1 MDRGVSDLDARAAAA
16 GLSRDWEDADGRA
29 QRVDDEVLEAIL
41 ACLDTTAP
49 ETPFLSADA
58 GAPIAVPAGPRS
70 GSNRTA
76 ELLLDDGERL
86 TLPVTADG
94 TLPPVERVGYHQL
107 HLHGRTYT
115 LAVAPRRCATPARG
129 WGVAVQVP
137 GLRGSVESAFG
148 DAGALA
154 EAAAAFGRVGAQA
167 LAISPTHALFPAD
180 PTRFSPYSPST
191 RLFHN
196 VLLADPGLIGLP
208 SSPAHGDALID
219 WPEAARARM
228 AKLRAAFDAADD
240 GALVAANTYRRQRG
254 AALEAHARFDALHA
268 ALGEH
273 GWQDWPAAYR
283 DPHGEAVIRF
293 AAEHEREVA
302 FHAFLQWLTDLG
314 LATAQR
320 AAKERMA
327 TGIIADLAVGMDGGG
342 SHAWSAPGE
351 LLTGLTVGA
360 PPDPLGPDGQN
371 WGITAL
377 DPFALRRSGFGAFIE
392 TLRVALAHAGG
403 IRIDHALGLERL
415 WVIPA
420 GEGAGRGAYLR
431 MPGDHLRRI
440 VAIEAHRAEALV
452 IAEDL
457 GTVPAGFRDTL
468 SQRSML
474 GMRVLPFERD
484 RQGGFVAPA
493 EWDEAAVA
501 MTGTHDTPTLAGWW
515 SGRDIDWAEQL
526 GRSGADRV
534 NRARERT
541 ALWQAMTA
549 SGNGAGDPPVAPP
562 VDAMIAHV
570 AGAPCPLAIVPFEDL
585 LALEEQPNLPGTI
598 DEHPNWRRRMDAPTA
613 TLLARGDV
621 ARRTALLNAERH
633 A

>member
-1 MDRGVSDLDARAAAA
+1 MTLSERAAAA
-16 GLSRDWEDADGRA
+16 GLSRDWEDADGRP
-29 QRVDDEVLEAIL
+29 QRVADEVLEAIL
-41 ACLDTTAP
+41 GCLDTTSP
-49 ETPFLSADA
+49 GVPFLSADA
-58 GAPIAVPAGPRS
+58 GRAIDLPAGVT
-70 GSNRTA
+70 GDA
-76 ELLLDDGERL
+76 ELLLDDGNRL
-86 TLPVTADG
+86 ALTIAADG
-94 TLPPVERVGYHQL
+94 TLPPVERVGYHRL
-107 HLHGRTYT
+107 HAGGREYT
-115 LAVAPRRCATPARG
+115 LAIAPRRCALPKRG

-137 GLRGSVESAFG
+137 SLRASTDSAFG
-148 DAGALA
+148 DAGALV
-154 EAAAAFGRVGAQA
+154 EAAASFARVGAQA

-196 VLLADPGLIGLP
+196 VLLADPALIGLP
-208 SSPAHGDALID
+208 LPPARATPLID
-219 WPEAARARM
+219 WPQAARERIAQ
-228 AKLRAAFDAADD
+228 LRTAFELASE
-240 GALVAANTYRRQRG
+240 GALSAARTHRRQRG

-268 ALGEH
+268 ALGGH
-273 GWQDWPAAYR
+273 GWQDWPAAYH
-283 DPHGEAVIRF
+283 DPNGEAVIRF

-302 FHAFLQWLTDLG
+302 FYAFLQWLVDLG

-320 AAKERMA
+320 TAKERMT
-327 TGIIADLAVGMDGGG
+327 TGIVADLAVGMDAGG
-342 SHAWSAPGE
+342 SHAWSARDE

-377 DPFALRRSGFGAFIE
+377 DPFALQRTGFRAFIE

-420 GEGAGRGAYLR
+420 GADASEGAYLR
-431 MPGDHLRRI
+431 MPGAHLRRI
-440 VAIEAHRAEALV
+440 VAIEAHRADAVV

-468 SQRSML
+468 AARCML

-484 RQGGFVAPA
+484 AEGGFVPSA

-515 SGRDIDWAEQL
+515 KARDIDWAEQL
-526 GRSGADRV
+526 GRSGADRAR
-534 NRARERT
+534 RAAERA
-541 ALWQAMTA
+541 ALWQAMDKP
-549 SGNGAGDPPVAPP
+549 GDPPAAPP

-570 AGAPCPLAIVPFEDL
+570 ASAPCPLAIVPLEDL

-598 DEHPNWRRRMDAPTA
+598 DEHPNWRRRMDASTPA
-613 TLLARGDV
+613 LLARRDV
-621 ARRTALLNAERH
+621 ARRIALLNAERH

>member
-1 MDRGVSDLDARAAAA
+1 MTLAERAAVA
-16 GLSRDWEDADGRA
+16 GLSRDWEDADGRPQHVA
-29 QRVDDEVLEAIL
+29 DEVLEAIL
-41 ACLDTTAP
+41 GCLDTTAP
-49 ETPFLSADA
+49 EVPFLSADA
-58 GAPIAVPAGPRS
+58 GRAIDLPDDVS
-70 GSNRTA
+70 GDA
-76 ELLLDDGERL
+76 ELLLDDGNHLAL
-86 TLPVTADG
+86 TIAEDG
-94 TLPPVERVGYHQL
+94 TLPPVERVGYHRL
-107 HLHGRTYT
+107 HAGGREYT
-115 LAVAPRRCATPARG
+115 LAVAPRRCALPKRG

-137 GLRGSVESAFG
+137 SLRADGDSAFG
-148 DAGALA
+148 DAGALV
-154 EAAAAFGRVGAQA
+154 EAAAAFARVGAQA

-196 VLLADPGLIGLP
+196 VLLADPALIGVPLP
-208 SSPAHGDALID
+208 PARATALID
-219 WPEAARARM
+219 WPQAARERVAQLRTAFDLASEGALSAARA
-228 AKLRAAFDAADD
+228 
-240 GALVAANTYRRQRG
+240 YRRQRG

-268 ALGEH
+268 ALGGH
-273 GWQDWPAAYR
+273 GWQDWPTAYH

-302 FHAFLQWLTDLG
+302 FYAFLQWLADLG

-320 AAKERMA
+320 TAKERMA
-327 TGIIADLAVGMDGGG
+327 TGIVADLAVGMDAGG
-342 SHAWSAPGE
+342 SHAWSARDE

-377 DPFALRRSGFGAFIE
+377 DPFALQRTGFRAFIE

-420 GEGAGRGAYLR
+420 GADASEGAYLK
-431 MPGDHLRRI
+431 MPGTHLRRI
-440 VAIEAHRAEALV
+440 VAIEAQRAEAVV

-468 SQRSML
+468 AARCML

-484 RQGGFVAPA
+484 AEGGFVPPA
-493 EWDEAAVA
+493 DWDEAAVA

-515 SGRDIDWAEQL
+515 KERDIDWAEQL
-526 GRSGADRV
+526 GRSGV
-534 NRARERT
+534 YRARRAGERN
-541 ALWQAMTA
+541 ALWEAM
-549 SGNGAGDPPVAPP
+549 GKPGDPPAAPP

-570 AGAPCPLAIVPFEDL
+570 ASAPCPLAIVPFEDL
-585 LALEEQPNLPGTI
+585 LGLEEQPNLPGTI
-598 DEHPNWRRRMDAPTA
+598 DEHPNWRRRMDAPTPA
-613 TLLARGDV
+613 LLARRDV
-621 ARRTALLNAERH
+621 ARRIALLNAERH

>member
-1 MDRGVSDLDARAAAA
+1 MTLSERAAAA
-16 GLSRDWEDADGRA
+16 GLSRDWEDADGRP
-29 QRVDDEVLEAIL
+29 QRVADEVLEAIL

-49 ETPFLSADA
+49 EVPFLSADA
-58 GAPIAVPAGPRS
+58 GRAIELPDGL
-70 GSNRTA
+70 GGDA
-76 ELLLDDGERL
+76 ELLLDDGNRL
-86 TLPVTADG
+86 ALTIAADG
-94 TLPPVERVGYHQL
+94 TLPPVERVGYHRL
-107 HLHGRTYT
+107 HAGGREYT
-115 LAVAPRRCATPARG
+115 LAVAPRRCALPKRG

-137 GLRGSVESAFG
+137 SLRAGSDSAFG
-148 DAGALA
+148 DAGALV
-154 EAAAAFGRVGAQA
+154 EAAAAFARVGAQA

-196 VLLADPGLIGLP
+196 VLLADPALIGVPLP
-208 SSPAHGDALID
+208 PARATALID
-219 WPEAARARM
+219 WPQAARERIAQ
-228 AKLRAAFDAADD
+228 LRAAFELASE
-240 GALVAANTYRRQRG
+240 GALSAARAYRRQRG

-268 ALGEH
+268 ALGGH
-273 GWQDWPAAYR
+273 GWQDWPAAYH
-283 DPHGEAVIRF
+283 DPNGEAVIRF

-302 FHAFLQWLTDLG
+302 FYAFLQWLADLG

-320 AAKERMA
+320 TAKERMA
-327 TGIIADLAVGMDGGG
+327 TGIVADLAVGMDAGG
-342 SHAWSAPGE
+342 SHAWSVRDE

-377 DPFALRRSGFGAFIE
+377 DPFALQRTGFRAFIE

-420 GEGAGRGAYLR
+420 GADASEGAYLR
-431 MPGDHLRRI
+431 MPGAHLRRI
-440 VAIEAHRAEALV
+440 VAIEAHRADAVV

-457 GTVPAGFRDTL
+457 GTVPPGFRDTL
-468 SQRSML
+468 AARCML

-484 RQGGFVAPA
+484 AEGGFVPPA

-515 SGRDIDWAEQL
+515 KERDIDWAERL
-526 GRSGADRV
+526 GRSGADRAQRV
-534 NRARERT
+534 AERS
-541 ALWQAMTA
+541 ALWQAMDKP
-549 SGNGAGDPPVAPP
+549 GDPPAAPP

-570 AGAPCPLAIVPFEDL
+570 ASAPCPLAIVPLEDL

-598 DEHPNWRRRMDAPTA
+598 DEHPNWRRRMDASTPA
-613 TLLARGDV
+613 LLARRDV
-621 ARRTALLNAERH
+621 ARRIALLNAERH

>member
-1 MDRGVSDLDARAAAA
+1 MTLSQRAAAA
-16 GLSRDWEDADGRA
+16 GLSRDWEDADGRS
-29 QRVDDEVLEAIL
+29 QRVADEVLEAIL
-41 ACLDTTAP
+41 ACLDTTVP
-49 ETPFLSADA
+49 EVPFLSADA
-58 GAPIAVPAGPRS
+58 GRAIDLPDGVS
-70 GSNRTA
+70 GDA
-76 ELLLDDGERL
+76 ELLLDDGNRL
-86 TLPVTADG
+86 ALTIAPDG
-94 TLPPVERVGYHQL
+94 TLPPVERVGYHRL
-107 HLHGRTYT
+107 LAGGHEYT
-115 LAVAPRRCATPARG
+115 LAVAPRRCALPKRT

-137 GLRGSVESAFG
+137 SLRAGSDSAFG
-148 DAGALA
+148 DAGALV
-154 EAAAAFGRVGAQA
+154 ETAAAFARVGAQA

-196 VLLADPGLIGLP
+196 VLLADPALIGVPLP
-208 SSPAHGDALID
+208 PARATALID
-219 WPEAARARM
+219 WPQAARERIAQ
-228 AKLRAAFDAADD
+228 LRAAFDLAGE
-240 GALVAANTYRRQRG
+240 GALSAAHSYRRQRG

-268 ALGEH
+268 TLGGH
-273 GWQDWPAAYR
+273 GWQDWPAAYH
-283 DPHGEAVIRF
+283 DPNGEAVIRF

-302 FHAFLQWLTDLG
+302 FYAFLQWLADLG

-320 AAKERMA
+320 TAKERMA
-327 TGIIADLAVGMDGGG
+327 TGIVADLAVGMDAGG
-342 SHAWSAPGE
+342 SHAWSARDE

-377 DPFALRRSGFGAFIE
+377 DPFALERTGFRAFIE

-403 IRIDHALGLERL
+403 VRIDHALGLERL

-420 GEGAGRGAYLR
+420 GANASGGAYLK

-440 VAIEAHRAEALV
+440 VAIEAHRAEAVV

-468 SQRSML
+468 AKRCML

-484 RQGGFVAPA
+484 AEGGFVPPA
-493 EWDEAAVA
+493 DWDEAAVA
-501 MTGTHDTPTLAGWW
+501 MTGTHDTPTLTGWW
-515 SGRDIDWAEQL
+515 KERDIDWAEQL
-526 GRSGADRV
+526 GRSGADRAR
-534 NRARERT
+534 RAAERT
-541 ALWQAMTA
+541 ALWQAMDKP
-549 SGNGAGDPPVAPP
+549 GDPPAVPP

-570 AGAPCPLAIVPFEDL
+570 ASAPCPLAIVPFEDL

-598 DEHPNWRRRMDAPTA
+598 DEHPNWRRRMDAPTPA
-613 TLLARGDV
+613 LLARRDV
-621 ARRTALLNAERH
+621 ARRLALLNAERH

>member
-1 MDRGVSDLDARAAAA
+1 MTLSERAAAA
-16 GLSRDWEDADGRA
+16 GLSRDWEDADGRP
-29 QRVDDEVLEAIL
+29 QRVADEVLEAIL

-49 ETPFLSADA
+49 EVPFLSADA
-58 GAPIAVPAGPRS
+58 GRAIELPDGVTGD
-70 GSNRTA
+70 A
-76 ELLLDDGERL
+76 ELLLDDGNRL
-86 TLPVTADG
+86 ALTIAADG
-94 TLPPVERVGYHQL
+94 TLPPVERVGYHRL
-107 HLHGRTYT
+107 RAGGRDYT
-115 LAVAPRRCATPARG
+115 LAIAPRRCALPKRG

-137 GLRGSVESAFG
+137 SLRASNDSAFC
-148 DAGALA
+148 DAGALV
-154 EAAAAFGRVGAQA
+154 EAAAAFARVGAQA
-167 LAISPTHALFPAD
+167 LAISPSHALFPAD

-196 VLLADPGLIGLP
+196 VLLADPALIGVPLP
-208 SSPAHGDALID
+208 PARATALID
-219 WPEAARARM
+219 WPQAARERIAQ
-228 AKLRAAFDAADD
+228 LRAAFELASE
-240 GALVAANTYRRQRG
+240 GALSAARAYRRQRG

-268 ALGEH
+268 ALGGH
-273 GWQDWPAAYR
+273 GWQDWPAAYH
-283 DPHGEAVIRF
+283 DPNGEAVIRF

-302 FHAFLQWLTDLG
+302 FYAFLQWLGDLG

-320 AAKERMA
+320 TAKERMA
-327 TGIIADLAVGMDGGG
+327 TGIVADLAVGMDAGG
-342 SHAWSAPGE
+342 SHAWSARDE

-377 DPFALRRSGFGAFIE
+377 DPFALQRTGFRAFIE

-420 GEGAGRGAYLR
+420 GADASEGAYLR
-431 MPGDHLRRI
+431 MPGAHLRRI
-440 VAIEAHRAEALV
+440 VAIEAQRVDAVV

-468 SQRSML
+468 AARCML

-484 RQGGFVAPA
+484 AEGGFVPPA

-515 SGRDIDWAEQL
+515 KARDIDWAEQL
-526 GRSGADRV
+526 GRSGADRAR
-534 NRARERT
+534 RAAERA
-541 ALWQAMTA
+541 ALWQAMDKP
-549 SGNGAGDPPVAPP
+549 GDPPAAPP

-570 AGAPCPLAIVPFEDL
+570 ASAPCPLAIVPLEDL

-598 DEHPNWRRRMDAPTA
+598 DEHPNWRRRMDASTPA
-613 TLLARGDV
+613 LLARRDV
-621 ARRTALLNAERH
+621 ARRIALLNAERH

>member
-1 MDRGVSDLDARAAAA
+1 MTISQRAAAA
-16 GLSRDWEDADGRA
+16 GLSRDWENADGKP
-29 QRVDDEVLEAIL
+29 QRVADEVLEAIL

-49 ETPFLSADA
+49 EVPFLSADA
-58 GAPIAVPAGPRS
+58 GRAIELPDGVTG
-70 GSNRTA
+70 NA
-76 ELLLDDGERL
+76 ELLLDDGNRL
-86 TLPVTADG
+86 ALTIAADG
-94 TLPPVERVGYHQL
+94 TLPPVERVGYHRL
-107 HLHGRTYT
+107 HACGRDYT
-115 LAVAPRRCATPARG
+115 LAIAPRRCALPKRG

-137 GLRGSVESAFG
+137 SLRASSDSAFG
-148 DAGALA
+148 DAGALV
-154 EAAAAFGRVGAQA
+154 EAAASFARIGAQA

-196 VLLADPGLIGLP
+196 VLLADPALIGVPLP
-208 SSPAHGDALID
+208 PARASALID
-219 WPEAARARM
+219 WPQAARERIAHLRTAFELASESALSAARA
-228 AKLRAAFDAADD
+228 
-240 GALVAANTYRRQRG
+240 YRRQRG
-254 AALEAHARFDALHA
+254 TALEAHARFDALHA
-268 ALGEH
+268 ALGGH
-273 GWQDWPAAYR
+273 GWQDWPAYH
-283 DPHGEAVIRF
+283 DPNGEAVIRF

-302 FHAFLQWLTDLG
+302 FYAFLQWLVDLG

-320 AAKERMA
+320 TAKERMA
-327 TGIIADLAVGMDGGG
+327 TGIVADLAVGMDAGG
-342 SHAWSAPGE
+342 SHAWSARDE

-377 DPFALRRSGFGAFIE
+377 DPFAMQRTGFRAFIE

-420 GEGAGRGAYLR
+420 GESASEGAYLR
-431 MPGDHLRRI
+431 MPGEHLRRI
-440 VAIEAHRAEALV
+440 VAIEAQRADAVV

-457 GTVPAGFRDTL
+457 GTVPPGFRDTL
-468 SQRSML
+468 AERCML

-484 RQGGFVAPA
+484 AKGGFVPPA
-493 EWDEAAVA
+493 DWDEAAVA

-515 SGRDIDWAEQL
+515 KGRDIDWAEQL
-526 GRSGADRV
+526 GRSGADRAR
-534 NRARERT
+534 RATERT
-541 ALWQAMTA
+541 ALWKAMDKP
-549 SGNGAGDPPVAPP
+549 GDPPAAPP

-570 AGAPCPLAIVPFEDL
+570 ASAPCPLAIVPLEDL

-598 DEHPNWRRRMDAPTA
+598 DEHPNWRRRMDAPTPA
-613 TLLARGDV
+613 LLARRDV
-621 ARRTALLNAERH
+621 ARRIALLNAERH